1 MVQCSERSWCD
12 FVFSYFETS
21 TDASY
26 GSVSMSVRWV
36 LLLLFYVTVPSGAQ
50 NMQDVPQI

>member
-26 GSVSMSVRWV
+26 GSVSMVVRWV
-36 LLLLFYVTVPSGAQ
+36 VLLLFYVTVPSGAQ
-50 NMQDVPQI
+50 NMQNVPQI